1 MVYGYRRRRRGLGW
15 KWRLI
20 PLALFAVYGLW
31 YYFSNQEQ
39 VPMTD
44 RKQLVD
50 ISREQEMALGL
61 QSYQQILSSERVI
74 PSGEL
79 VDQVREIGER
89 IAAAAR
95 EFGHDPGFNWAFN
108 LVESEQANAFALP
121 GGKVAV
127 YTGMLPVTQNINGL
141 AVVMGHEIAHATAR
155 HGAERMAYQKLV
167 RIGSMAASLVVGD
180 MGYDAQRMVMGALG
194 AGAKYG
200 VLLPFSR
207 NHESEADYIGLMYM
221 ARACFD
227 PSEAPRVWERMGKLK
242 DGREPSEF
250 QSTHPS
256 NDTRIEQFGQWMD
269 AAQDVYAKH
278 CK

>member
-1 MVYGYRRRRRGLGW
+1 
-15 KWRLI
+15 
-20 PLALFAVYGLW
+20 
-31 YYFSNQEQ
+31 
-39 VPMTD
+39 MTS

-50 ISREQEMALGL
+50 ISREQEMALGY
-61 QSYQQILSSERVI
+61 QSYQQILSQERVI

-89 IAAAAR
+89 IAVAAR
-95 EFGHDPGFNWAFN
+95 DYGHDPGFDWAFN
-108 LVESEQANAFALP
+108 VIESPQANAFALP

-127 YTGMLPVTQNINGL
+127 YTGMLPIAGNANGL

-167 RIGSMAASLVVGD
+167 RLGSMAASVVVGD
-180 MGYDAQRMVMGALG
+180 MGYNAQRMVMGALG
-194 AGAKYG
+194 AGAQYG

-221 ARACFD
+221 ARACYD
-227 PSEAPRVWERMGKLK
+227 PSEAPKVWQRMGELK
-242 DGREPSEF
+242 DGAEPNEF

-256 NDTRIEQFGQWMD
+256 NETRIEQFGQWMD
-269 AAQDVYAKH
+269 EAQDVYSQY